1 MLPILQFIF
10 TDIWHFLG
18 TLLLIGVTGDALVAV
33 IRALRGSDVSPLLT
47 SGLRRRGDRQA

>member
-1 MLPILQFIF
+1 VLPILQFIF

-33 IRALRGSDVSPLLT
+33 IRALRGSDVAPLLT
-47 SGLRRRGDRQA
+47 GGLRRRGDRKA

>member
-10 TDIWHFLG
+10 TDFWHFFG

-33 IRALRGSDVSPLLT
+33 IRALRGADVSPLLT
-47 SGLRRRGDRQA
+47 SGLRRRGDRKA